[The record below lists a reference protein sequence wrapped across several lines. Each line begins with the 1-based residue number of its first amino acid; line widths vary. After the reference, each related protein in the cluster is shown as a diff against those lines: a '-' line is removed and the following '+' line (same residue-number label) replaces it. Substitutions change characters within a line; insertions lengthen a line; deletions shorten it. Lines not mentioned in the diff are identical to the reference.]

1 MASCLTK
8 PNFYSSD
15 SRKGTKQKV
24 SNWAD
29 FGIISIFRFL
39 FFISQND
46 SAVNE
51 ELAKEFKCW
60 DSDAHWKHN
69 YQASFPSNR
78 WELYFRWGEG
88 QVCIQPHTEDNTSST
103 ERDFGELTHCTQD
116 IMTKKDNYRVTRFQA
131 YWK

>member
-15 SRKGTKQKV
+15 SIKGTKQNI

-51 ELAKEFKCW
+51 EITKEFKCW
-60 DSDAHWKHN
+60 DSDAHWKHS
-69 YQASFPSNR
+69 YQASFSSNR
-78 WELYFRWGEG
+78 WELHFGWGEG
-88 QVCIQPHTEDNTSST
+88 QVCIQPHTQDNTSRT
-103 ERDFGELTHCTQD
+103 ERDFGKLTHCTQD
-116 IMTKKDNYRVTRFQA
+116 IMTNKDNYRVTRFQA